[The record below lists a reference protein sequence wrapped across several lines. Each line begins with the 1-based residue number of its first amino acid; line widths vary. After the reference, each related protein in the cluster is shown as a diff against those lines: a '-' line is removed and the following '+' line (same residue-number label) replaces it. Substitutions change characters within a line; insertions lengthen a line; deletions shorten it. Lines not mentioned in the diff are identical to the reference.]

1 MKYKTILGAAVAVS
15 LAIAAPANATVT
27 SISGTPLTVRVTDR
41 GQLQAVRA
49 GDQGGIFYPTD
60 QPTGD
65 AGFFLA
71 FPTGP
76 LAGHVYGF
84 QGYAGPEGLD
94 NYTPVSQGAVTGSGT
109 AAAPYAVVTTYGV
122 STVATVKQTTSYVN
136 GAQEF
141 RVRWEVTNES
151 GAPLPFKALAAADFY
166 FEGSDV
172 GTGIFSPGPPRF
184 VGGTNTNTGRS
195 GGFIESTP
203 WDSWEALSWDSN
215 FGTDRVWTDV
225 VEQAANS
232 TAPSFDKSI
241 ETRATD
247 NAGGVEWDDA
257 LTTPLAAHATRSYE
271 LLVRSAVPAALQ
283 LDRTSASAPR
293 GTPVTF
299 VATAKDTSGQPFAG
313 KALRYTIM
321 GPNAG
326 TGAVTLDANGTGAI
340 TDPGANAGG
349 DTIAVYLDLNGNGSR
364 DANEPQ
370 AGVSASF
377 AAPADTV
384 PPACT
389 AAIASARLAKGKPVV
404 VNVRC
409 DTPANLVVGGSFTV
423 TVKRKKK
430 VVAKAAATATQ
441 TLIPGRSV
449 AVAVRVPSSI
459 AKKYAGKP
467 ATVAVT
473 VTAIDAAGNK
483 ATTAAT
489 RTVKLATVKKAAKKK
504 KHHR

>member
-1 MKYKTILGAAVAVS
+1 MKYRTTLSAAVAAS
-15 LAIAAPANATVT
+15 FAFAAPAYATIT
-27 SISGTPLTVRVTDR
+27 SIPGVPLTVNVTER
-41 GQLQAVRA
+41 GQLQAIRA

-71 FPTGP
+71 FPTGT

-84 QGYAGPEGLD
+84 QGYAGPDGLD
-94 NYTPVSQGAVTGSGT
+94 NYTPVSQGGVSGSGS
-109 AAAPYAVVTTYGV
+109 AADPYAVATTYSV
-122 STVATVKQTTSYVN
+122 STVATVRQTTSYIN

-203 WDSWEALSWDSN
+203 WDSWQALSWDT
-215 FGTDRVWTDV
+215 FGGTKSVWTDV

-232 TAPSFDKSI
+232 TAASFDKSI
-241 ETRATD
+241 ETRTTD
-247 NAGGVEWDDA
+247 NAGGVEWDGA
-257 LTTPLAAHATRSYE
+257 LTSPLAAHATRSYE
-271 LLVRSAVPAALQ
+271 LAVRSAAPAALQ
-283 LDRTSASAPR
+283 FDRTSASAPK

-299 VATAKDTSGQPFAG
+299 VATATDTSGQPFAG
-313 KALRYTIM
+313 KALRYSIT
-321 GPNAG
+321 GPNPG
-326 TGAVTLDANGTGAI
+326 TAAVTLDANGSAAI
-340 TDPGANAGG
+340 TDPGTNAGS
-349 DTIAVYLDLNGNGSR
+349 DALAVYVDLNGNGTRES
-364 DANEPQ
+364 NEPQ
-370 AGVSASF
+370 AGLAASF

-389 AAIASARLAKGKPVV
+389 AAIGAGRLAARKPVV

-409 DTPANLVVGGSFTV
+409 DSPANLVVRGSFTV
-423 TVKRKKK
+423 TAKRKKK
-430 VVAKAAATATQ
+430 VVAKASATATQ
-441 TLIPGRSV
+441 ALIPGKSV

-467 ATVAVT
+467 AAVALT

-483 ATTAAT
+483 ATKTAT
-489 RTVKLATVKKAAKKK
+489 RTVKLATVKKAKKK
-504 KHHR
+504 QHRR